1 MVDND
6 TQHSQTDQPLS
17 SADEARY
24 RLLMENAQEGI
35 VVLDDIGRYVDFNP
49 PACKLLGYSREE
61 LLERGLINITKDVSP
76 EVRQERFVKLI
87 EQGVWIGEY
96 QVEHKDGRLLELSF
110 YTVAN
115 YVPGRH
121 IVLMKDVTEEK
132 RALLALQESESRYR
146 SLFEYSR
153 EGIVLFDDEHQIIDL
168 NPRLSQLT
176 GYTKEELLEKGVDFL
191 ASPHLDYLTDKY
203 WQMLQ
208 KDGLLS
214 SSYQLIHRDGH
225 VLHIEFYAVANI
237 TPGQHLAVVH
247 DNTERK
253 EAELALI
260 ESEQRYSDLVDSTPS
275 SLLVIQDGKY
285 VFANFAAARI
295 MGYDRPED
303 MIGVK
308 MLDTVSERYR
318 EMIQNRIKKAVAGT
332 ENEPVLME
340 ILQPSGKI
348 RKINSTSI
356 PYTYDGKPAALVI
369 GIDVTDQEKYKS
381 RLDEFFRIAPIGS
394 LILKER
400 TFIEVNEVFCKMLGY
415 SAGELLGNNTRML
428 YLNDEEYETVGK
440 TLYPLME
447 YTGMGM
453 VESRVVKKDGEVIHV
468 LISSA
473 LLEPEDRSEGVII
486 TVLDISDRKEVE
498 NTLQRINEELEERV
512 ARRTEQLQ
520 QKMMELESFSYSIS
534 HDLRA
539 PVRAVNGFS
548 QILRDE
554 YAKDWDEDAKE
565 LLERVVVASKKMDT
579 LIDGLLSLSR
589 LGQQSMKLQPL
600 DLSKIAQKV
609 YADLTRDLN
618 DRVIEISFEE
628 GPKIW
633 ADQEFMEVVFTNLL
647 SNAIK
652 YTRERDKAVLHF
664 GCRKDENPPVFY
676 LQDNGIGFDESQ
688 KDQLFTPFQR
698 LVYDPSYSGAGIGLT
713 IVKQIIDRHN
723 GQLWAE
729 SEQGKGATFYF
740 TLNILPDD
748 LAKAE
753 KQRVL

>member
-6 TQHSQTDQPLS
+6 TQHSQTNQPLS

-96 QVEHKDGRLLELSF
+96 KVEHKDGRLLELSF

-214 SSYQLIHRDGH
+214 SSYQLIHRDGR

-318 EMIQNRIKKAVAGT
+318 EMIQNRIKK
-332 ENEPVLME
+332 
-340 ILQPSGKI
+340 SGGRYGK
-348 RKINSTSI
+348 RTRF
-356 PYTYDGKPAALVI
+356 DG
-369 GIDVTDQEKYKS
+369 
-381 RLDEFFRIAPIGS
+381 
-394 LILKER
+394 
-400 TFIEVNEVFCKMLGY
+400 
-415 SAGELLGNNTRML
+415 
-428 YLNDEEYETVGK
+428 
-440 TLYPLME
+440 
-447 YTGMGM
+447 
-453 VESRVVKKDGEVIHV
+453 
-468 LISSA
+468 
-473 LLEPEDRSEGVII
+473 
-486 TVLDISDRKEVE
+486 
-498 NTLQRINEELEERV
+498 
-512 ARRTEQLQ
+512 
-520 QKMMELESFSYSIS
+520 
-534 HDLRA
+534 
-539 PVRAVNGFS
+539 
-548 QILRDE
+548 
-554 YAKDWDEDAKE
+554 
-565 LLERVVVASKKMDT
+565 
-579 LIDGLLSLSR
+579 
-589 LGQQSMKLQPL
+589 
-600 DLSKIAQKV
+600 
-609 YADLTRDLN
+609 
-618 DRVIEISFEE
+618 
-628 GPKIW
+628 
-633 ADQEFMEVVFTNLL
+633 
-647 SNAIK
+647 
-652 YTRERDKAVLHF
+652 
-664 GCRKDENPPVFY
+664 
-676 LQDNGIGFDESQ
+676 
-688 KDQLFTPFQR
+688 
-698 LVYDPSYSGAGIGLT
+698 
-713 IVKQIIDRHN
+713 
-723 GQLWAE
+723 
-729 SEQGKGATFYF
+729 
-740 TLNILPDD
+740 D
-748 LAKAE
+748 LAAQWKNP
-753 KQRVL
+753 QDQFHLDSVYV

>member
-1 MVDND
+1 M
-6 TQHSQTDQPLS
+6 
-17 SADEARY
+17 
-24 RLLMENAQEGI
+24 
-35 VVLDDIGRYVDFNP
+35 
-49 PACKLLGYSREE
+49 
-61 LLERGLINITKDVSP
+61 
-76 EVRQERFVKLI
+76 
-87 EQGVWIGEY
+87 
-96 QVEHKDGRLLELSF
+96 
-110 YTVAN
+110 
-115 YVPGRH
+115 
-121 IVLMKDVTEEK
+121 
-132 RALLALQESESRYR
+132 
-146 SLFEYSR
+146 
-153 EGIVLFDDEHQIIDL
+153 
-168 NPRLSQLT
+168 
-176 GYTKEELLEKGVDFL
+176 
-191 ASPHLDYLTDKY
+191 
-203 WQMLQ
+203 
-208 KDGLLS
+208 
-214 SSYQLIHRDGH
+214 
-225 VLHIEFYAVANI
+225 
-237 TPGQHLAVVH
+237 
-247 DNTERK
+247 
-253 EAELALI
+253 
-260 ESEQRYSDLVDSTPS
+260 
-275 SLLVIQDGKY
+275 
-285 VFANFAAARI
+285 
-295 MGYDRPED
+295 
-303 MIGVK
+303 
-308 MLDTVSERYR
+308 
-318 EMIQNRIKKAVAGT
+318 
-332 ENEPVLME
+332 
-340 ILQPSGKI
+340 QPSGKI